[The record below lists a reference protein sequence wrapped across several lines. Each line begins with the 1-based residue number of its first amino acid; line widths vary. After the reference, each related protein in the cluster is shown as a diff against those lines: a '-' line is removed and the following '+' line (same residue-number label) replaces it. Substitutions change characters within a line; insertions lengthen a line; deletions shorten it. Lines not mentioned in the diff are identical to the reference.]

1 MAGYELGQVGDLK
14 EGDVVLIDEQP
25 CKIRSISKSK
35 SGKHGSAKARVK
47 GKSII
52 NGSKHSFVNPVDER
66 IKIPRVERDEA
77 QVVADMGN
85 RVQLMDMETY
95 ENFEID
101 KPDEEELSGK
111 IEQGQIVIVKKVMDH
126 KEIERIKEEG

>member
-1 MAGYELGQVGDLK
+1 MAGYELGEVGDLK
-14 EGDVVLIDEQP
+14 EGDVAIIDDQP

-35 SGKHGSAKARVK
+35 AGKHGSAKARVK

-52 NGSKHSFVNPVDER
+52 DGSKHSLVNPVDER

-77 QVVADMGN
+77 QVVADMGD

-95 ENFEID
+95 DNFEID
-101 KPDEEELSGK
+101 KPDDEELANK
-111 IEQGQIVIVKKVMDH
+111 IEQGQIVIVKKVMNH
-126 KEIERIKEEG
+126 REITRIKE